1 MEKTPN
7 SNQLEQQLKENAER
21 KLSLWDRMENGDVNA
36 LIYLSFAHGLMTKE
50 DADFCY
56 RMERE
61 ESERQ
66 SD

>member
-1 MEKTPN
+1 MGKTQKTKRPF
-7 SNQLEQQLKENAER
+7 QQLKENAEIR
-21 KLSLWDRMENGDVNA
+21 LALWNRMENGDVNA
-36 LIYLSFAHGLMTKE
+36 LIYLSVAHGLMTEE

-56 RMERE
+56 RVERE

>member
-1 MEKTPN
+1 MGKIQKTKKPF
-7 SNQLEQQLKENAER
+7 QQLKENAEIR
-21 KLSLWDRMENGDVNA
+21 LALWDRMENGDVNA

-50 DADFCY
+50 DADFCC